1 MIDARDIAAVATAA
15 LVDDGHA
22 GKTYTLTGPEAL
34 TFEDVAWILSRRTR
48 RLIGH
53 CNVPSDG
60 VRAALQATGVPAW
73 FAGDMATLQSML
85 ADGYEEDATDD
96 VRLVTGSP
104 PRTLDQFAADF
115 ADCFRGR
122 TAS

>member
-1 MIDARDIAAVATAA
+1 
-15 LVDDGHA
+15 
-22 GKTYTLTGPEAL
+22 
-34 TFEDVAWILSRRTR
+34 
-48 RLIGH
+48 
-53 CNVPSDG
+53 VPSDG